1 MALNIKKHLAGF
13 FRDDDKKTSKKR
25 KGRKNKDFPLISQ
38 IGFQEMAG
46 DTLLE
51 DLQRDVDADDTFVQ
65 LTPDGYLILA
75 LTENDLVKIKEDTLE
90 DGSDEFGEFFRI
102 LRGND
107 VDTATL
113 RKDLMRGI
121 VGVIPTEQT
130 FEILQ
135 EYDAFTPE
143 TEPAHQVSL
152 HFALLPDELPDDDDD
167 LGLTLL
173 DSRLS
178 PAEMQDVLER
188 NKLIVYQNGDVRI
201 VDRNRATGQADE
213 TPKPADDESSTQTN
227 TDYQG
232 NDNAASDS
240 ETDGSA
246 PTQSMSDQGVMD
258 YLHGDSNDN
267 SHTAPAQQETPSEEV
282 TSDSVGHRLGQF
294 KKEFNGAQEDGQGA
308 NDPLV
313 QSVVNGE
320 NADPLAS
327 VPEGDAA
334 KKLVDTPEMRRRTK
348 DNLSANEQTELRT
361 SLSER
366 QVALSTDADFSFD
379 LDLSDIDMLLD
390 ADDSVP
396 QLDLAESKG
405 EDDALTNTMNAI
417 RMNINSQMKKT
428 HDQGKQQVK
437 NNYIN
442 FMQQVME
449 QIQMVFAITEG
460 ADNKYANRMR
470 ELTQERDKALSEVD
484 SKVQQREQEI
494 RAQKNKEID
503 EEMTHRVETIRHDLL
518 RANEQGIQNQLGNF
532 RSILQGKINSSFS
545 QGVQQVWLDRNE
557 KAQVIIAQ
565 AKQIGREKAL
575 QQWHNQIMQ
584 EQSDL
589 KGYENEVNQVA
600 RDEFDKEAQRQHD
613 LADSRRYQQTIT
625 NLQHDLQSEKQASER
640 KLGDM
645 RALMDQQQSK
655 HDQELADMKQATAS
669 QVAEITNQS
678 KQREADLQAELAQ
691 TRQDVV
697 NKSDAERERGQKKLD
712 EQDAQWR
719 TKMEA
724 EQQTHDDE
732 MKNMRLQTQRQLD
745 AKEEE
750 VRSAKRRNTGL
761 MIALTLLG
769 TVIGAAVA
777 AGFMFLIMR

>member
-1 MALNIKKHLAGF
+1 MAWNIKKHLAGF

-25 KGRKNKDFPLISQ
+25 KERKNKDFPLISQ

-152 HFALLPDELPDDDDD
+152 HFALLPSDLPDDDDD

-188 NKLIVYQNGDVRI
+188 NKLIIYQNGDVRI

-213 TPKPADDESSTQTN
+213 TPEPVNDEAPAQTT

-232 NDNAASDS
+232 NDNTASDS
-240 ETDGSA
+240 EVDGSA
-246 PTQSMSDQGVMD
+246 STQPMSDQDVMN
-258 YLHGDSNDN
+258 YLHGDGNGN
-267 SHTAPAQQETPSEEV
+267 SHTVPAQQETTSEKV
-282 TSDSVGHRLGQF
+282 TSDSVGYRIGQF
-294 KKEFNGAQEDGQGA
+294 KKEFNGTQEDGQGA

-320 NADPLAS
+320 NTDPLAS

-334 KKLVDTPEMRRRTK
+334 KELVDTPEMRRRTK

-405 EDDALTNTMNAI
+405 EDDALTNTLNAI

-449 QIQMVFAITEG
+449 QIQMVFAVTED
-460 ADNKYANRMR
+460 ADNKYANRLR
-470 ELTQERDKALSEVD
+470 KLTQERDKALDEVN

-494 RAQKNKEID
+494 RAQKNKEFD

-518 RANEQGIQNQLGNF
+518 RANEQWIQNQLGNF
-532 RSILQGKINSSFS
+532 RSILQSDINTSFS
-545 QGVQQVWLDRNE
+545 QRFQQFWLNRKE
-557 KAQVIIAQ
+557 EAQVIIAQ

-600 RDEFDKEAQRQHD
+600 QDEFDKEVQRQHD

-625 NLQHDLQSEKQASER
+625 NLQNDLQSEKQASER

-669 QVAEITNQS
+669 QVVKITNQS

-697 NKSDAERERGQKKLD
+697 NKSDAERERSQKKLE

-761 MIALTLLG
+761 MIVLTLLG

-777 AGFMFLIMR
+777 AGFMFSIMH

>member
-121 VGVIPTEQT
+121 VGVIPTKQT

-167 LGLTLL
+167 LGLILL

-188 NKLIVYQNGDVRI
+188 NKLIVYQNGDVRV

-213 TPKPADDESSTQTN
+213 TPKSADDESSTQTT

-232 NDNAASDS
+232 NDNTASDS
-240 ETDGSA
+240 EANDSA
-246 PTQSMSDQGVMD
+246 STQSMSDQDVMD
-258 YLHGDSNDN
+258 YLHGDSSDN
-267 SHTAPAQQETPSEEV
+267 SHTVPAQQETTSEEV

-294 KKEFNGAQEDGQGA
+294 KKEFNGVQEDGQGA

-327 VPEGDAA
+327 VPEGDGA

-460 ADNKYANRMR
+460 ADNKYANRLR
-470 ELTQERDKALSEVD
+470 ELTQERDKALDEVD

-503 EEMTHRVETIRHDLL
+503 EEMTHRIETIRHDLL

-625 NLQHDLQSEKQASER
+625 NLQNDLQSEKQASER

-697 NKSDAERERGQKKLD
+697 NKSDAERERGQQKLD
-712 EQDAQWR
+712 EQEAQWR